1 MMSDDDRA
9 KAVKCLDKPKTE
21 ITREVRRMISDDDR
35 AKVVMCLVDFIDKV
49 TKKERPSKAEV
60 EVLPEVVRALR
71 EFITVQNS

>member
-1 MMSDDDRA
+1 MKYKLSKQRKEPIPHYRKITARGVRGMLENADR
-9 KAVKCLDKPKTE
+9 
-21 ITREVRRMISDDDR
+21 I
-35 AKVVMCLVDFIDKV
+35 KVVKSLVNFIERV

>member
-9 KAVKCLDKPKTE
+9 KVVKCL
-21 ITREVRRMISDDDR
+21 VS
-35 AKVVMCLVDFIDKV
+35 FIERV

>member
-9 KAVKCLDKPKTE
+9 KFVK
-21 ITREVRRMISDDDR
+21 
-35 AKVVMCLVDFIDKV
+35 CLVDFIDKV

>member
-9 KAVKCLDKPKTE
+9 KVVKCLDKPKTE
-21 ITREVRRMISDDDR
+21 ITREVRGMLEDADR
-35 AKVVMCLVDFIDKV
+35 IKVVKCLVNFIERV

-71 EFITVQNS
+71 EFNTL

>member
-1 MMSDDDRA
+1 MKYKLSKQRKEPIPHYREITARGVRRMMSDDDRA
-9 KAVKCLDKPKTE
+9 KVVK
-21 ITREVRRMISDDDR
+21 
-35 AKVVMCLVDFIDKV
+35 CLVDFIDKV

>member
-1 MMSDDDRA
+1 MKYKLSKQR
-9 KAVKCLDKPKTE
+9 KEPIPHYRE
-21 ITREVRRMISDDDR
+21 ITARGVRGMLENADR
-35 AKVVMCLVDFIDKV
+35 IKVVKSLVNFIERV

>member
-1 MMSDDDRA
+1 MKYKLSKQR
-9 KAVKCLDKPKTE
+9 KEPILHYRE
-21 ITREVRRMISDDDR
+21 ITARGVRGMLENADR
-35 AKVVMCLVDFIDKV
+35 IKVVKSLVNFIERV

>member
-9 KAVKCLDKPKTE
+9 KVVK
-21 ITREVRRMISDDDR
+21 
-35 AKVVMCLVDFIDKV
+35 CLVDFIDKV

-71 EFITVQNS
+71 EFASIS

>member
-9 KAVKCLDKPKTE
+9 KVVK
-21 ITREVRRMISDDDR
+21 
-35 AKVVMCLVDFIDKV
+35 CLVDFIDKV

-71 EFITVQNS
+71 EFITFYLQKCNTNLRNYKNIF

>member
-9 KAVKCLDKPKTE
+9 KVVKCL
-21 ITREVRRMISDDDR
+21 VN
-35 AKVVMCLVDFIDKV
+35 FIERV
-49 TKKERPSKAEV
+49 TKKERPSTADV